1 MANIACIL
9 GSFHKVE
16 VTRMLDAAKA
26 KAVNLNLT
34 ITEEIWV
41 PGSYEKPLALKR
53 ALEKPSIDGAVLLGI
68 IEKGETKHGLVMG
81 HSLSDAVVNLQLE
94 FMKPIGVGILGPG
107 ILPEQ
112 IESRLEPYAVAAVEA
127 LDVML
132 GS

>member
-9 GSFHKVE
+9 GSFHHTE
-16 VTRMLDAAKA
+16 VSRMLEAAKA
-26 KAVNLNLT
+26 KASDLNLT

-53 ALEKPSIDGAVLLGI
+53 VLEKPGIDAAILLGI
-68 IEKGETKHGLVMG
+68 IENGETKHGQVMG
-81 HSLSDAVVNLQLE
+81 QSLSDAVVGLQLE
-94 FMKPIGVGILGPG
+94 FMKPIGMGILGPG

-127 LDVML
+127 VGKML
-132 GS
+132 G